1 MIKDKKNDTSFTFTA
16 ETNEEKASW
25 VDDFKRLIK
34 DHQRQ
39 LAKQLKRTVCKISTA
54 DS

>member
-1 MIKDKKNDTSFTFTA
+1 MIKDKKNDLTYTFTA
-16 ETNEEKASW
+16 ETNEEKTEW

-39 LAKQLKRTVCKISTA
+39 LAKQLKRTV
-54 DS
+54 